1 MKVKLIHNQKLE
13 VKSMSIYTR
22 SKTTAGNLE
31 KAEDFE
37 INDNSFKVGIKSG
50 AENIII
56 DYLTNLYSNPATAVC
71 RELFTNASDA
81 SDDDLPV
88 YIEINA
94 EEVEERQAKT
104 YSFSII
110 DYGCGMSV
118 DELKNNYITYA
129 NSSKVDDYD
138 AVGSFGLGSKS
149 PMAIVPK
156 YTVESFN
163 GKEQNIATVART
175 NNGIFANI
183 EKVDEVSDHSF
194 TRVSFGGISCDTAKK
209 MHLYIRENICRFSK
223 QPVHFKSCF
232 KDEVEFLECYSISDN
247 VSMYSSNIKEA
258 LIKYSCDDGD
268 VRNRFRILARVNNI
282 VYKVNHS
289 YLNDSNDY
297 IVVDVEPGY
306 FSFAP
311 SREELPF
318 GKEQDHIIDIVNNK
332 PFNSQYD
339 LVMNLTKNGVFEC
352 DDIFNYLFFRGLLK
366 DIDNFD
372 CFYGA
377 TKNQLKLYKDIV
389 DIDNGN
395 YNLDKNNIKFYTIR
409 SKETNKYCFKLLDD
423 RKLVQVGFN
432 EFIKRLKDSVGL
444 TPYTDKNGKFSVKLK
459 DKWHLNR
466 VTIVKNSKF
475 TRKNEVIIPS
485 EYKTLNARSAVK
497 DEFIKICSR
506 SSSYNLNKFGWYF
519 VYLNGKTKLP
529 KSVFEY
535 INKFC
540 FRLNPDKDSEIHY
553 IENSAEI
560 VEYSNKNEAKSTTTI
575 NVTPVNER
583 KDYFEFFNNCE
594 TNGIRTNYGNDQ
606 LVKTLKDGYK
616 YFVYESDGLT
626 TSFLRLFTEL
636 YETGLIR
643 IHDKT
648 KMVKKYLN
656 SLGLQELIINDYTI
670 EKIKEDVKEKFVDGE
685 YVASFIH
692 YYSYKDNK
700 RAEFSCIRSDLDIT
714 NYPSTHLAV
723 ILNNDVCGC
732 KSIAEFF
739 NVDKRVCK
747 SAIKTCAGINKFG
760 GTSIASNNY
769 ATNKAVFSLLEKNIN
784 KKKAWSSYGEA
795 LTKLAIYKKYN
806 STIRGLR
813 LFLNKNVEL
822 SSVEPIKG
830 EELLNDILAK
840 RINEEM
846 SNIGFDK
853 LDNAVKEFHKF
864 NKYISIYSL
873 LDNNDEVDSFVKSKM
888 DEKADVIVE
897 EFNKLDI

>member
-1 MKVKLIHNQKLE
+1 
-13 VKSMSIYTR
+13 MSIYTK
-22 SKTTAGNLE
+22 SKTTVSNLE

-37 INDNSFKVGIKSG
+37 LNDDSFKVGIKSG

-81 SDDDLPV
+81 SDEDLPV
-88 YIEINA
+88 YIEINGDDVA
-94 EEVEERQAKT
+94 EGETKT
-104 YSFSII
+104 YSFSIT
-110 DYGCGMSV
+110 DYGCGMSA

-149 PMAIVPK
+149 PMAIAPK

-175 NNGIFANI
+175 SNGIFANI

-194 TRVSFGGISCDTAKK
+194 TRVSFGGIGRDTAVK
-209 MHLYIRENICRFSK
+209 MHSYIREKICRFSK

-232 KDEVEFLECYSISDN
+232 EDEVEFLECYNISDN
-247 VSMYSSNIKEA
+247 ISLYSSNIKEA
-258 LIKYSCDDGD
+258 IIKYSCGSGKVED
-268 VRNRFRILARVNNI
+268 NFKILARINNI
-282 VYKVNHS
+282 VYNVN
-289 YLNDSNDY
+289 YLRYSNDDY
-297 IVVDVEPGY
+297 IVIDVEPGY

-311 SREELPF
+311 SREELPY
-318 GKEQDHIIDIVNNK
+318 GKEKDHIIEMANDK
-332 PFNSQYD
+332 LFNSQYD
-339 LVMNLTKNGVFEC
+339 FVKYSTENGIFEC
-352 DDIFNYLFFRGLLK
+352 DDIFNYLFIRGMLK

-377 TKNQLKLYKDIV
+377 SKNQLKLYKDIV

-395 YNLDKNNIKFYTIR
+395 YNLDEESIKFYTIR
-409 SKETNKYCFKLLDD
+409 SKESAKYNFKLLDD
-423 RKLVQVGFN
+423 KKLMQVDFN
-432 EFIKRLKDSVGL
+432 EFIKRLKESVSL
-444 TPYTDKNGKFSVKLK
+444 TPYIDKSGKFSLKLK

-466 VTIVKNSKF
+466 VTIVENSKF

-485 EYKTLNARSAVK
+485 EYKVSNARNSVK
-497 DEFIKICSR
+497 YEFGKICDRSDSYSR
-506 SSSYNLNKFGWYF
+506 NKLGWYF
-519 VYLNGKTKLP
+519 VYLKGNTKLP
-529 KSVFEY
+529 KSVSEY

-540 FRLNPDKDSEIHY
+540 FRLNPDKDSDVHY
-553 IENSAEI
+553 IENSVEV
-560 VEYSNKNEAKSTTTI
+560 VEYPKQNEVKSDNKTK
-575 NVTPVNER
+575 VTPVNDR
-583 KDYFEFFNNCE
+583 QDYFELFNNNCE
-594 TNGIRTNYGNDQ
+594 VNHVRTNYGNEQ
-606 LVKTLKDGYK
+606 LVKSLKNGYK
-616 YFVYESDGLT
+616 YFIYDDLNSPT
-626 TSFLRLFTEL
+626 THFLRLFTEL

-656 SLGLQELIINDYTI
+656 GLGLEELTI
-670 EKIKEDVKEKFVDGE
+670 DEYAIDKMKQDIKEKFVDGE
-685 YVASFIH
+685 YVASFIYRH
-692 YYSYKDNK
+692 KYGVAKTDFNYL
-700 RAEFSCIRSDLDIT
+700 ISDLDVV
-714 NYPSTHLAV
+714 NYPSTYLA
-723 ILNNDVCGC
+723 IALNNNICGC

-747 SAIKTCAGINKFG
+747 SLVKSCAGVGKFG
-760 GTSIASNNY
+760 NVSTVDNTY
-769 ATNKAVFSLLEKNIN
+769 KTNKEIYSLLEENIN
-784 KKKAWSSYGEA
+784 KKKAWSSCGEA
-795 LTKLAIYKKYN
+795 LTKLAIHKKYN
-806 STIRGLR
+806 SVIRDLR

-822 SSVEPIKG
+822 SSVESTTSK
-830 EELLNDILAK
+830 ELLSDILAD
-840 RINEEM
+840 RINDEM

-853 LDNAVKEFHKF
+853 LDDAVKEFHKF

-888 DEKADVIVE
+888 DEKADMVVE